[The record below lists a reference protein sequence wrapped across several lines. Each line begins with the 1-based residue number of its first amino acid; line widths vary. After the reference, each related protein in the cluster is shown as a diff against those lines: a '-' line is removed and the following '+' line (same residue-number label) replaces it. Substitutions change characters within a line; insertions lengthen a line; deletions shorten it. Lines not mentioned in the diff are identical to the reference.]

1 MGLLDSQTTQPGLL
15 SSGAPGSQAQKWAN
29 ALAVMSAGLKDAGA
43 YLQHDP
49 AAAGNV
55 AALAR
60 QRAGLQ
66 PANATPSLLAALSP
80 AVVAALLLHAAQQKA
95 AVDPG
100 MATPNQ
106 TGSQPGAAGS
116 AQIPA
121 QNAPAPMLQPT
132 APQLSNPMP
141 TAQTLPVQN
150 PGWGVQ
156 KVR

>member
-15 SSGAPGSQAQKWAN
+15 SSGTPGSQAQKWAN

-43 YLQHDP
+43 WLQHDP

-66 PANATPSLLAALSP
+66 PANGVPSAIAALP
-80 AVVAALLLHAAQQKA
+80 PNVLAALLLHAAQQKA
-95 AVDPG
+95 AVGPNVT
-100 MATPNQ
+100 TPDTTGGQ
-106 TGSQPGAAGS
+106 TGATR
-116 AQIPA
+116 PA
-121 QNAPAPMLQPT
+121 QMPLQTAPAPMLQPT
-132 APQLSNPMP
+132 APQQPNQMP
-141 TAQTLPVQN
+141 TAQTLPAQN

>member
-15 SSGAPGSQAQKWAN
+15 SSGTPGSQAQKWAN

-43 YLQHDP
+43 WLQHDP

-60 QRAGLQ
+60 QHAGLQ
-66 PANATPSLLAALSP
+66 PANGVPSALAALP
-80 AVVAALLLHAAQQKA
+80 PTVLAALLLHAAQQKA
-95 AVDPG
+95 AVG
-100 MATPNQ
+100 SNVTTPNT
-106 TGSQPGAAGS
+106 TGGPTGAA
-116 AQIPA
+116 PP
-121 QNAPAPMLQPT
+121 QNAPGQMLQPV
-132 APQLSNPMP
+132 ASQLSNPIP
-141 TAQTLPVQN
+141 TAQTLPAQN

>member
-15 SSGAPGSQAQKWAN
+15 SSGTPGSQAQKWAN

-43 YLQHDP
+43 WLQHDP

-60 QRAGLQ
+60 QHAGLQ
-66 PANATPSLLAALSP
+66 PANGVPSALAALP
-80 AVVAALLLHAAQQKA
+80 PTVLAALLLHVAQRKA

-100 MATPNQ
+100 IANQ
-106 TGSQPGAAGS
+106 TGSQPGAG
-116 AQIPA
+116 QTPA

-132 APQLSNPMP
+132 APQQPNPMP
-141 TAQTLPVQN
+141 TVQTLPAQN